1 MAGVGD
7 LPPQRRLVV
16 DAGGV
21 LAWATGDGDARAA
34 IERARSSGY
43 AVVIPSVVVAQVHRG
58 GQARAGTGR
67 IFKAVDAI
75 IPTSVEIA
83 LRAGEL
89 LAAAGLTDAIDAI
102 VVAEALAAVPAI
114 ILTSDRPDIGR
125 LLDGQP
131 GRERIAIVDV

>member
-1 MAGVGD
+1 M
-7 LPPQRRLVV
+7 

-21 LAWATGDGDARAA
+21 LAWANGDGDARAA